1 MMKNQKTQGAFIC
14 GPLFFKWIRVFHSW
28 IAFQLEFEHLFKI

>member
-28 IAFQLEFEHLFKI
+28 IAYSKYELFHLQ